1 MKVKTW
7 LMISYLVIMLLPIL
21 FSYLFYSWLQ
31 GSYEKQ
37 AFEEFLATEVLMG
50 GMDKVLQ
57 QPTIFSDTK
66 GHLEELNS
74 LVTPSVGL
82 TLFSPQGEIL
92 YANPREK
99 WRISRMN
106 QTELY
111 QDLNRLKTGLRA
123 FTIKKPVFYKENMIG
138 IYEVN
143 LIRSENIQKVERK
156 QNLMI
161 GLLLFTFM
169 MVYLV
174 MIYLVNR
181 KLIQPMKKLMT
192 QMEYLGS
199 GKKVEKLEVGKDE
212 IGDLNRHFEKMR
224 NMLQESQDKIKQT
237 QKEKEYMIASIS
249 HDLKTPLT
257 SIRAYS
263 ESVLYNPLSEQDKKD
278 YLEIIVE
285 KVDYMKR
292 MFDDLTTYTLLQ
304 NSERPAEKVIV
315 ESEELFDMLFSGYE
329 EVCSRKHINLTT
341 DIQTFG
347 MAEVN
352 INQLTRV
359 VDNLFSNALKYTNP
373 EKRIWLGAYSM
384 EAGFPQWIFQPFK
397 ERVLGI
403 CNGVTIIVQN
413 EGSIIPQEE
422 QEKIFQPLYQ
432 VEESR
437 TKRNNGTGLGLSI
450 VKMIIDKHKGS
461 IRVFSEQGYGT
472 TIVCC
477 LPAYKGD
484 YKNEKV

>member
-7 LMISYLVIMLLPIL
+7 MMISYLVIMLLPIL
-21 FSYLFYSWLQ
+21 FCYLFYIWIQS
-31 GSYEKQ
+31 SYEKQ
-37 AFEEFLATEVLMG
+37 AFEDFLATEVLLG
-50 GMDKVLQ
+50 KVDQALQ
-57 QPTIFSDTK
+57 QPTIFSDTHTY
-66 GHLEELNS
+66 GEMLDS
-74 LVTPSVGL
+74 LVTPSLGL

-92 YANPREK
+92 YANPSEGR
-99 WRISRMN
+99 RSTTVN
-106 QTELY
+106 PAELY
-111 QDLNRLKTGLRA
+111 QDLNRLKTGLRS
-123 FTIKKPVFYKENMIG
+123 FTIKKPVFDEENIIG
-138 IYEVN
+138 IYEVH
-143 LIRSENIQKVERK
+143 LMRSDNIQKVERK
-156 QNLMI
+156 QHLMI
-161 GLLLFTFM
+161 GLFIFSFII
-169 MVYLV
+169 VYLV
-174 MIYLVNR
+174 MMFLVNR

-192 QMEYLGS
+192 QMEHLGS
-199 GKKVEKLEVGKDE
+199 GRKVEKLEAGKDE
-212 IGDLNRHFEKMR
+212 IGDLNRHFEIMR
-224 NMLQESQDKIKQT
+224 EMLQDSQDKIRQS

-263 ESVLYNPLSEQDKKD
+263 ESVLYNPLSEQDIKD

-304 NSERPAEKVIV
+304 NSERPAERVIV

-329 EVCSRKHINLTT
+329 EVCSRKHINLIT

-384 EAGFPQWIFQPFK
+384 EAGLPQWIFQPFK
-397 ERVLGI
+397 ERVQEI
-403 CNGVTIIVQN
+403 SNGVTIIVQN

-432 VEESR
+432 IEESR
-437 TKRNNGTGLGLSI
+437 TKKNNGTGLGLSI

-461 IRVFSEQGYGT
+461 IHVFSEQGYGT